1 MHLQNR
7 VSGHGVAAHTYG
19 HLCTHDISESQIDG
33 KAWKSLFDARGASV
47 LHVALYKFIALALPT
62 LMTIAVP
69 AQFYGAL
76 IGIMATHLI
85 SL

>member
-33 KAWKSLFDARGASV
+33 KAWKSLFDARGA
-47 LHVALYKFIALALPT
+47 IALLCDAAKRGWRCKHITAAVASQSALST
-62 LMTIAVP
+62 FESTD
-69 AQFYGAL
+69 
-76 IGIMATHLI
+76 
-85 SL
+85 